1 VDPNG
6 GQALMATGDA
16 DGIWRRLGVARG
28 EAPGDPNRRDHADS
42 PQGYPNTLRAV
53 RPGGVDQGL
62 VFEPALLHF
71 ANAYRAGDPR
81 FADASAA
88 QAWLA
93 ARRTALD
100 VVLEAVAAS
109 EWAGQLMVRG
119 SILMRSWYPETAREP
134 GDLDF
139 VVIPETWELS
149 DPRTEEL
156 FAEIARA
163 AERLAAQ
170 TSDIRFAAA
179 QAKGDD
185 IWTYDRVP
193 GRRLML
199 PWQAEGTPGGWV
211 QLDFVFGEVLPEP
224 PERAAVTAG
233 SGRRPGA
240 SLPAASKRLSLA
252 WKLVWLI
259 TDMHPQGKDLYDAV
273 LLAEDTEL
281 EYQLLRDALVH
292 ADGQYWGRR
301 PFRLENLAGLDDI
314 RVGWGHFQAEYPSVD
329 GAGEDWLLRLCEAL
343 EPTFVRAGG
352 EGSGTTG
359 SRYESDAEQLALS
372 IEEAAEETDDRGA
385 GLQQALADLRN
396 PLIPA
401 VVITRELVGRERMSL
416 AEAVRAVLSAPSRWR
431 RAVRWDTAYNHLW
444 AFERTMRA
452 YGLELRQ
459 PWPAH
464 LADSPIAALV
474 REAFEENRPE
484 VALEILA
491 PLADDPD
498 PRLCAEPVLR
508 AVVDL
513 SEGRLELLYLAVQRA
528 RADPDGIIDAAAGA
542 S

>member
-1 VDPNG
+1 MTTDY
-6 GQALMATGDA
+6 A
-16 DGIWRRLGVARG
+16 DEIWRRLGVARG
-28 EAPGDPNRRDHADS
+28 ERPRSETPRELYGRDHTDS
-42 PQGYPNTLRAV
+42 PQRYPNTLRAV
-53 RPGGVDQGL
+53 RPDGADQDL

-81 FADASAA
+81 FADTRSG

-100 VVLEAVAAS
+100 IVLETVAAS

-149 DPRTEEL
+149 DPRTEDL
-156 FAEIARA
+156 FAEIAHA

-170 TSDIRFAAA
+170 TSEIRFTAA

-224 PERAAVTAG
+224 PERATVTAG
-233 SGRRPGA
+233 SGRQPSA

-273 LLAEDTEL
+273 LLAEDAEL
-281 EYQLLRDALVH
+281 EYRLLRDALVH
-292 ADGQYWGRR
+292 ADPYWGRR
-301 PFRLENLAGLDDI
+301 PFRLENLADLEDI
-314 RVGWGHFQAEYPSVD
+314 RAGWQHFQSEYPSVD
-329 GAGEDWLLRLCEAL
+329 GAGEDWLLRLCAAL
-343 EPTFVRAGG
+343 EPTFTRAGG
-352 EGSGTTG
+352 TG
-359 SRYESDAEQLALS
+359 ADTGESRYQSDAEWFAPS

-385 GLQQALADLRN
+385 GLQEALADLGN
-396 PLIPA
+396 PFIAA

-416 AEAVRAVLSAPSRWR
+416 ADAVRAVLSAPRRWNQ
-431 RAVRWDTAYNHLW
+431 AVRRKVTYNHLW
-444 AFERTMRA
+444 SFERTMRA
-452 YGLELRQ
+452 YGLELRR
-459 PWPAH
+459 PWPEQ
-464 LADSPIAALV
+464 LADSPIAARV
-474 REAFEENRPE
+474 REAFGEPMPE
-484 VALEILA
+484 IALEILA
-491 PLADDPD
+491 PLVDDPD
-498 PRLCAEPVLR
+498 PRLRAEPVLR
-508 AVVDL
+508 AVVDV

-528 RADPDGIIDAAAGA
+528 RTDPAGIIGAAAAA